1 MRRKV
6 LRKLVMFLMLGITL
20 FSFSLNTVRALGER
34 EVIDSSLM
42 LLEEDKCH
50 HIFGDPNTEGDFANY
65 LQQIFNVFKYLAPAL
80 VIVLSIVEFIK
91 AASSDDKEALLKASK
106 KTGIRI
112 VLAILLFFIPGL
124 INFLF
129 DKLGWY
135 GTCGIG

>member
-1 MRRKV
+1 MNKIY
-6 LRKLVMFLMLGITL
+6 LLLFL
-20 FSFSLNTVRALGER
+20 SFFIFMTPVKA
-34 EVIDSSLM
+34 ISSSDVVDTSTM
-42 LLEEDKCH
+42 LLIEENCDT
-50 HIFGDPNTEGDFANY
+50 IFGDPNKEGDFANF

-91 AASSDDKEALLKASK
+91 AAASDDKDALMKAGK
-106 KTGIRI
+106 KTGVRI
-112 VLAILLFFIPGL
+112 VLAIALFFIPGL

>member
-1 MRRKV
+1 MVCQLENV
-6 LRKLVMFLMLGITL
+6 LGHSGTEHDSLMFLGQLLGNLQDVVTETHVEHTV
-20 FSFSLNTVRALGER
+20 SFVQN
-34 EVIDSSLM
+34 
-42 LLEEDKCH
+42 K
-50 HIFGDPNTEGDFANY
+50 EGDFANY

-91 AASSDDKEALLKASK
+91 AAASDDKDALMKAGK

-112 VLAILLFFIPGL
+112 VLAISLFFIPGL

>member
-1 MRRKV
+1 MKRIGI
-6 LRKLVMFLMLGITL
+6 LFFALFL
-20 FSFSLNTVRALGER
+20 FVFALGNVKAIEGK
-34 EVIDSSLM
+34 EVVETTTV
-42 LLEEDKCH
+42 LLDTNDKCNH
-50 HIFGDPNTEGDFANY
+50 VFGDPNTEGDFAYY

-80 VIVLSIVEFIK
+80 VIVLSTVEFIK
-91 AASSDDKEALLKASK
+91 ATASDDKDALMKATK

>member
-1 MRRKV
+1 MNKMYI
-6 LRKLVMFLMLGITL
+6 LLFL
-20 FSFSLNTVRALGER
+20 SFFIFMTPVKAYSSRDV
-34 EVIDSSLM
+34 VDSSTM
-42 LLEEDKCH
+42 LLIEENCDS
-50 HIFGDPNTEGDFANY
+50 IFGDPNKDGDFANY

-80 VIVLSIVEFIK
+80 VIVLSVVEFIK
-91 AASSDDKEALLKASK
+91 AAASDDKDALMKAGK

-112 VLAILLFFIPGL
+112 VLAISLFFIPGL

>member
-1 MRRKV
+1 MNKV
-6 LRKLVMFLMLGITL
+6 YLLLFL
-20 FSFSLNTVRALGER
+20 SFFIFMTPVKAIEKRD
-34 EVIDSSLM
+34 VVDSSTM
-42 LLEEDKCH
+42 LLIEENCDS
-50 HIFGDPNTEGDFANY
+50 IFGDPNKDGDFANY

-91 AASSDDKEALLKASK
+91 AAASDDKDALMKAGK
-106 KTGIRI
+106 KTGVRI
-112 VLAILLFFIPGL
+112 ALAIALFFVPGL

>member
-1 MRRKV
+1 MKRIFV
-6 LRKLVMFLMLGITL
+6 LIFVLFTCM
-20 FSFSLNTVRALGER
+20 FSFSSVKALSGN
-34 EVIDSSLM
+34 EVISSTPQVLAT
-42 LLEEDKCH
+42 DKCN

-80 VIVLSIVEFIK
+80 VIVLSIVEFVK
-91 AASSDDKEALLKASK
+91 AVASDDKDALAKATK
-106 KTGIRI
+106 KTGVRI

>member
-1 MRRKV
+1 MNKV
-6 LRKLVMFLMLGITL
+6 YILLFL
-20 FSFSLNTVRALGER
+20 SFFIFMTPVKAMEKRD
-34 EVIDSSLM
+34 VVDSSTM
-42 LLEEDKCH
+42 LLVEENCDS
-50 HIFGDPNTEGDFANY
+50 IFGDPNKEGDFANY

-91 AASSDDKEALLKASK
+91 AAASDDKDALMKAGK
-106 KTGIRI
+106 KTGVRI
-112 VLAILLFFIPGL
+112 VLAIALFFIPGL

>member
-1 MRRKV
+1 MTPVKAIEKRDV
-6 LRKLVMFLMLGITL
+6 V
-20 FSFSLNTVRALGER
+20 
-34 EVIDSSLM
+34 DSSTM
-42 LLEEDKCH
+42 LLIEENCDS
-50 HIFGDPNTEGDFANY
+50 IFGDPNKDGDFANY

-91 AASSDDKEALLKASK
+91 AAASDDKDALMKAGK
-106 KTGIRI
+106 KTGVRI
-112 VLAILLFFIPGL
+112 ALAIALFFVPGL

>member
-1 MRRKV
+1 MKRLGFV
-6 LRKLVMFLMLGITL
+6 FIFIFALFLFG
-20 FSFSLNTVRALGER
+20 LNNVKAAER
-34 EVIDSSLM
+34 DVVDSST
-42 LLEEDKCH
+42 LLLIEENCDS
-50 HIFGDPNTEGDFANY
+50 IFGDPNKDGDFANY

-91 AASSDDKEALLKASK
+91 AAASDDKDALMKAGK
-106 KTGIRI
+106 KMGVRI
-112 VLAILLFFIPGL
+112 ALAIALFFVPGL

>member
-1 MRRKV
+1 M
-6 LRKLVMFLMLGITL
+6 RKLFIFAFLL
-20 FSFSLNTVRALGER
+20 FFCLIIPVKALDSR
-34 EVIDSSLM
+34 EVIDTSPQVLAT
-42 LLEEDKCH
+42 DKCNA
-50 HIFGDPNTEGDFANY
+50 IFGDPNTEGDFANY

-91 AASSDDKEALLKASK
+91 ATASDDKDALMKATK
-106 KTGIRI
+106 KTGTRI

>member
-1 MRRKV
+1 MNKV
-6 LRKLVMFLMLGITL
+6 YLLLFL
-20 FSFSLNTVRALGER
+20 SFFIFMTPVKALSSNEI
-34 EVIDSSLM
+34 VDSSTM
-42 LLEEDKCH
+42 LLIEENCDS
-50 HIFGDPNTEGDFANY
+50 IFGDPNKDGDFANY

-91 AASSDDKEALLKASK
+91 AAASDDKDALIKAGK

-112 VLAILLFFIPGL
+112 ALAISLFFIPGL

-129 DKLGWY
+129 EKLGWY

>member
-1 MRRKV
+1 MKRIYLV
-6 LRKLVMFLMLGITL
+6 LFVL
-20 FSFSLNTVRALGER
+20 FCLFAFSTVRAMEAR
-34 EVIDSSLM
+34 DVMDSSPVVLAT
-42 LLEEDKCH
+42 DRCN
-50 HIFGDPNTEGDFANY
+50 HIFGDPKTEGSFANY

-91 AASSDDKEALLKASK
+91 AAASDDKDALLKASK

-112 VLAILLFFIPGL
+112 VLAIVLFFIPGL

>member
-1 MRRKV
+1 MKRFGV
-6 LRKLVMFLMLGITL
+6 LFILLISLFLFGMSNVYADTEKDIVDAST
-20 FSFSLNTVRALGER
+20 
-34 EVIDSSLM
+34 M
-42 LLEEDKCH
+42 LLIEENCDSM
-50 HIFGDPNTEGDFANY
+50 FGDPNKEGDFANY

-91 AASSDDKEALLKASK
+91 AAASDDKDALMKAGK

-112 VLAILLFFIPGL
+112 ALAIALFFIPGL

>member
-1 MRRKV
+1 MNKV
-6 LRKLVMFLMLGITL
+6 YILLFL
-20 FSFSLNTVRALGER
+20 SFFIFMTPVKAIEKRD
-34 EVIDSSLM
+34 VVDSSTM
-42 LLEEDKCH
+42 LLIEENCDS
-50 HIFGDPNTEGDFANY
+50 IFGDPNKEGDFANY

-91 AASSDDKEALLKASK
+91 AAASDDKDALMKAGK
-106 KTGIRI
+106 KTGVRI
-112 VLAILLFFIPGL
+112 ALAIALFFIPGL

>member
-1 MRRKV
+1 MKR
-6 LRKLVMFLMLGITL
+6 LFILTFLFFCFITPAK
-20 FSFSLNTVRALGER
+20 ALTYEDY
-34 EVIDSSLM
+34 VDSSIM

>member
-1 MRRKV
+1 MNKV
-6 LRKLVMFLMLGITL
+6 YILLFL
-20 FSFSLNTVRALGER
+20 SFFIFMTPVKAIEKRD
-34 EVIDSSLM
+34 VVDSSTM
-42 LLEEDKCH
+42 LLVEENCDS
-50 HIFGDPNTEGDFANY
+50 IFGDPNKEGDFANY

-91 AASSDDKEALLKASK
+91 AAASDDKDALMKAGK
-106 KTGIRI
+106 KTGVRI
-112 VLAILLFFIPGL
+112 ALAIALFFIPGL

>member
-1 MRRKV
+1 MNKV
-6 LRKLVMFLMLGITL
+6 YILLFL
-20 FSFSLNTVRALGER
+20 SFFIFMTPVKAIEKRD
-34 EVIDSSLM
+34 VVDSSTM
-42 LLEEDKCH
+42 LLIEENCDS
-50 HIFGDPNTEGDFANY
+50 IFGDPNKDGDFANY

-91 AASSDDKEALLKASK
+91 AAASDDKDALMKAGK
-106 KTGIRI
+106 KTGVRI
-112 VLAILLFFIPGL
+112 ALAIALFFVPGL

>member
-1 MRRKV
+1 MKR
-6 LRKLVMFLMLGITL
+6 LGILFVFL
-20 FSFSLNTVRALGER
+20 FSIFLFNMNYVYADIDKDI
-34 EVIDSSLM
+34 VDSSTM
-42 LLEEDKCH
+42 LLIEENCDS
-50 HIFGDPNTEGDFANY
+50 IFGDPNKDGDFANY

-91 AASSDDKEALLKASK
+91 AAASDDKDALMKAGK

-112 VLAILLFFIPGL
+112 ALAISLFFIPGL

-129 DKLGWY
+129 EKLGWY

>member
-1 MRRKV
+1 MKKLFIFAFLLFFCFLIPVKALEKQEIVVTPNV
-6 LRKLVMFLMLGITL
+6 LAT
-20 FSFSLNTVRALGER
+20 
-34 EVIDSSLM
+34 
-42 LLEEDKCH
+42 DKCN

-80 VIVLSIVEFIK
+80 VIVLSIVEFVK
-91 AASSDDKEALLKASK
+91 AVASDDKDALAKATK

>member
-1 MRRKV
+1 MKR
-6 LRKLVMFLMLGITL
+6 LGILFTL
-20 FSFSLNTVRALGER
+20 LLALFLFNANTVHAEV
-34 EVIDSSLM
+34 EWDVIDSSTM
-42 LLEEDKCH
+42 LLIEEKCEAM
-50 HIFGDPNTEGDFANY
+50 FGDPNKEGDFANY

-91 AASSDDKEALLKASK
+91 AAASDDKDALMKAGK

-112 VLAILLFFIPGL
+112 VLAISLFFIPGL

>member
-1 MRRKV
+1 MNKMYI
-6 LRKLVMFLMLGITL
+6 LLFL
-20 FSFSLNTVRALGER
+20 SFFIFMTPVKAYSSSDV
-34 EVIDSSLM
+34 VDSSTM
-42 LLEEDKCH
+42 LLIEEKCDA
-50 HIFGDPNTEGDFANY
+50 IFGDPNKEGDFANY

-91 AASSDDKEALLKASK
+91 AAASDDKDALMKAGK

-112 VLAILLFFIPGL
+112 VLAISLFFIPGL

>member
-1 MRRKV
+1 MKRLLVFALALFFCFIIPVKAISSEEVTSSPLV
-6 LRKLVMFLMLGITL
+6 LLDT
-20 FSFSLNTVRALGER
+20 N
-34 EVIDSSLM
+34 
-42 LLEEDKCH
+42 DKCNH
-50 HIFGDPNTEGDFANY
+50 VFGDPNTEGDFAYY

-80 VIVLSIVEFIK
+80 VIVLSTVEFIK
-91 AASSDDKEALLKASK
+91 ATASDDKDALMKATK

>member
-1 MRRKV
+1 MKRIYIIFALLLCVFTFSNVKALEASDVAEATPVV
-6 LRKLVMFLMLGITL
+6 LAT
-20 FSFSLNTVRALGER
+20 
-34 EVIDSSLM
+34 
-42 LLEEDKCH
+42 DKCNA
-50 HIFGDPNTEGDFANY
+50 IFGDPNTEGDFANY

-80 VIVLSIVEFIK
+80 VIVVSIVEFIK
-91 AASSDDKEALLKASK
+91 ATASDDKDALMKATK
-106 KTGIRI
+106 KTGTRI

>member
-1 MRRKV
+1 MNKMYI
-6 LRKLVMFLMLGITL
+6 LLFL
-20 FSFSLNTVRALGER
+20 SFFIFMTPVKAYSSSDV
-34 EVIDSSLM
+34 VDSSTM
-42 LLEEDKCH
+42 LLIEEKCDAM
-50 HIFGDPNTEGDFANY
+50 FGDPNKEGDFANY

-91 AASSDDKEALLKASK
+91 AAASDDKDALMKAGK

-112 VLAILLFFIPGL
+112 VLAISLFFIPGL